1 MKTAARKS
9 FLNLAL
15 LLHGFLFAL
24 SPLPAL
30 AAEAVE
36 PVVSTPPAVS
46 IPAAPAASTPVVQ
59 TPKEAAQPDAAPAE
73 KMSADDARL
82 PDQYGMALDYGYVF
96 DPSPTRTFVLAR
108 GFAIFD
114 YGQAWRM
121 ENCPNTLRFKVEGA
135 IGSTVTPSS
144 DLIVSANMLAM
155 KYPLGLGGK
164 VRPYGEAGIG
174 VIYTQFRVKGQGLH
188 FNFNPLL
195 GAGLELPQ
203 PDGKNIFGAV
213 RLHHVSNGGLDHD
226 NRGINSVV
234 LEVGRVF

>member
-1 MKTAARKS
+1 MKTAARKL
-9 FLNLAL
+9 FLNPAL
-15 LLHGFLFAL
+15 LLYGFLVAL

-30 AAEAVE
+30 AGEIVKQT
-36 PVVSTPPAVS
+36 VSAPAV
-46 IPAAPAASTPVVQ
+46 P
-59 TPKEAAQPDAAPAE
+59 APAE
-73 KMSADDARL
+73 TTLVKKVSVEDTRL
-82 PDQYGMALDYGYVF
+82 PDQYGLAFDYGFVF
-96 DPSPTRTFVLAR
+96 DPSPSRTFVLAR

-135 IGSTVTPSS
+135 IGSTVIPSS

-195 GAGLELPQ
+195 GVGLELLQ
-203 PDGKNIFGAV
+203 QDGKNIFGAV

-234 LEVGRVF
+234 FQVGRMF